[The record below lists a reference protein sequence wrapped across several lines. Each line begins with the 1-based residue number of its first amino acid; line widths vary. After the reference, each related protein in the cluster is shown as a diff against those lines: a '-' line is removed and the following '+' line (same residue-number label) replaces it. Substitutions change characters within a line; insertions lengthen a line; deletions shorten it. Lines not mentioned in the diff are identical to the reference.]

1 MSAIAQTRFEILRS
15 LGKRRKGGFRYG
27 PEPYKSRLAIY
38 RQTG

>member
-1 MSAIAQTRFEILRS
+1 MSAIAQTRFEILS
-15 LGKRRKGGFRYG
+15 TLGKRRKAGFRYG